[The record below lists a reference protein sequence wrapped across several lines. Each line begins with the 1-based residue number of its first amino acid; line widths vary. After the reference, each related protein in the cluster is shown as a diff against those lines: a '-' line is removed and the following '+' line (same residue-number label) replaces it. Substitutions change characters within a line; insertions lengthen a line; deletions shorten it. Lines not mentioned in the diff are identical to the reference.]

1 MRGQTQPA
9 HDGTIEWW
17 IGKERVRRDDGDTA
31 VILRGDK
38 NDLVLVN
45 HQTRTYSVVG
55 LPLDFA
61 ALLPADVRA
70 RAEMWKLT
78 ARVAT
83 TDESKKIGD
92 WNARLFEV
100 ELTNPAGLA
109 IRTELWATRDLPI
122 DYDRFQ
128 RLSLTLAA
136 MQPGGAEGVAEL
148 AKVDGFPVYQVVRV
162 DMGGTTARSSEK
174 LESAEEKD
182 PPAGLYDP
190 PAGYAEEPFN
200 PGAPPGR
207 GP

>member
-1 MRGQTQPA
+1 M
-9 HDGTIEWW
+9 
-17 IGKERVRRDDGDTA
+17 
-31 VILRGDK
+31 
-38 NDLVLVN
+38 
-45 HQTRTYSVVG
+45 
-55 LPLDFA
+55 
-61 ALLPADVRA
+61 
-70 RAEMWKLT
+70 
-78 ARVAT
+78 
-83 TDESKKIGD
+83 
-92 WNARLFEV
+92 
-100 ELTNPAGLA
+100 
-109 IRTELWATRDLPI
+109 

-136 MQPGGAEGVAEL
+136 MQPGGAGGVAEL

-174 LESAEEKD
+174 LESVEEKD